1 MASVNRSLHQLL
13 SLSFL
18 TFILVAVESFIVTG
32 CFFAFLFSFS
42 DLIMLLYFIH
52 PFQCWSML
60 TYLAMENRRVVRHF
74 ECICRR
80 LADKHHHQVTLN
92 DSSHHQQ
99 QLMQSTENSVLLWS
113 DRRFIGQTKG
123 DNNSINKSDHLRLHE
138 LLMFKPYFEM
148 RLFDMATVNLSFT
161 LAAAL
166 FALQNVIFFVQT
178 N

>member
-1 MASVNRSLHQLL
+1 
-13 SLSFL
+13 
-18 TFILVAVESFIVTG
+18 
-32 CFFAFLFSFS
+32 
-42 DLIMLLYFIH
+42 
-52 PFQCWSML
+52 
-60 TYLAMENRRVVRHF
+60 
-74 ECICRR
+74 
-80 LADKHHHQVTLN
+80 
-92 DSSHHQQ
+92 
-99 QLMQSTENSVLLWS
+99 MQSTENSVLLWS